1 MTAVR
6 TAGAY
11 PKTAESLTK
20 KAAALWRRLNRTE
33 EAPNGGFD
41 DTYCMCRFLQAPLNR
56 VLDSAMQRITS
67 PCTVQPA
74 AAAKPRRR
82 RECPMHP
89 AAVRPALE
97 GDI

>member
-6 TAGAY
+6 IAGAY

-20 KAAALWRRLNRTE
+20 KAAALWRRLNCTE
-33 EAPNGGFD
+33 EAPDGGFD
-41 DTYCMCRFLQAPLNR
+41 DTYCMCRFLQVPLDR
-56 VLDSAMQRITS
+56 VLDSALQHIISSR
-67 PCTVQPA
+67 TVQPA
-74 AAAKPRRR
+74 AAAKPRHR